1 LQALVTLN
9 DPVYQEAAES
19 LAKRTMREAVTKTNG
34 GSSAEDVLDA
44 RLSYETR
51 LVLSR
56 DPTSRELSVLRAF
69 FKKTLAL
76 SDQPSLVPAKM
87 KVRDNSVQKTGA
99 STREIDGLTAVGSV
113 LFNLDA
119 ALTR

>member
-1 LQALVTLN
+1 
-9 DPVYQEAAES
+9 
-19 LAKRTMREAVTKTNG
+19 MREAVRKTNG

-56 DPTSRELSVLRAF
+56 DPTPQELSVLRAF
-69 FKKTLAL
+69 FKKTLGL
-76 SDQPSLVPAKM
+76 SEQPSLVPAKM
-87 KVRDNSVQKTGA
+87 KVRDNSMQEAGGFTK
-99 STREIDGLTAVGSV
+99 EMDGLTAVGSV

>member
-1 LQALVTLN
+1 
-9 DPVYQEAAES
+9 
-19 LAKRTMREAVTKTNG
+19 MREAVTKTNG

-51 LVLSR
+51 LVVSR